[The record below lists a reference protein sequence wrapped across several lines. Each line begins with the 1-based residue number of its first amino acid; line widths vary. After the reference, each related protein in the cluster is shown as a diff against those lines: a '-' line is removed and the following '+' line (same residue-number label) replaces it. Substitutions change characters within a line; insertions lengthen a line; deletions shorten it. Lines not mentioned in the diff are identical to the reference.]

1 MYLFNNNTVAP
12 LFEAVN
18 KVEFKKAYRQVTRVI
33 ITVHICHNRSAHPL
47 KVPALN
53 ICSTLGNAI
62 AKTYGYRKMAQ
73 PVLSIL
79 EDYTA
84 INCILKHSK
93 NCIPVIFGMKTKP
106 IFSKF

>member
-1 MYLFNNNTVAP
+1 MYLFNNKKTVAS

-18 KVEFKKAYRQVTRVI
+18 KVELKKAYRQVTRVI

-62 AKTYGYRKMAQ
+62 AKTYSYRKMAQ

-84 INCILKHSK
+84 INIILKHSK
-93 NCIPVIFGMKTKP
+93 ICIPVIFGMKT
-106 IFSKF
+106 I